1 MPELIS
7 TEGNCSRQRGEK
19 PRGRSVPVTFAQ
31 QQKASV
37 AVARSTEL

>member
-19 PRGRSVPVTFAQ
+19 PRGRSVPVTQ